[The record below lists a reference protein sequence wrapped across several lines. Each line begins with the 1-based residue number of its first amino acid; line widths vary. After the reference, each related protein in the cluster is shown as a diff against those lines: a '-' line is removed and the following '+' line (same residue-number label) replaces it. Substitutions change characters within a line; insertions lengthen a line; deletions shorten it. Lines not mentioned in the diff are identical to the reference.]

1 MTAAE
6 KRYHK
11 VLEARASETA
21 AKAVEITHRM
31 KVEKFNEGLSNLSE
45 HNDIPRISAA
55 GNG

>member
-1 MTAAE
+1 MTEAE

-11 VLEARASETA
+11 VREARASETA

-31 KVEKFNEGLSNLSE
+31 KVEKFNEGLSKLTE
-45 HNDIPRISAA
+45 HNDIPRVSAA

>member
-1 MTAAE
+1 MTEAE

-11 VLEARASETA
+11 VLEARASESA

-45 HNDIPRISAA
+45 HNDIPRVSAA